1 MVEFYGE
8 DPRTSKDL
16 ARIVNKNHFKRLTA
30 LLDDPATAEKIIHG
44 GERDEKSLY
53 IAPTLLLDVP
63 LDAPIMNEEIF
74 GPLLPIITVKGP
86 DEAIDIISKEPKPLA
101 LYVFTNNKTVQEK
114 MVSETSSGGM
124 VINDALVHFL
134 CPHLPFGGV
143 GESGI
148 GAYHGKASF
157 DAFSHQKSI
166 LYRGFTVEV
175 YARYPPY
182 TTHKLK
188 VIRALLGRDFL
199 GLLLALLGFRR
210 QE

>member
-1 MVEFYGE
+1 MQSTCFVFLFHDSGCC
-8 DPRTSKDL
+8 
-16 ARIVNKNHFKRLTA
+16 
-30 LLDDPATAEKIIHG
+30 
-44 GERDEKSLY
+44 
-53 IAPTLLLDVP
+53 
-63 LDAPIMNEEIF
+63 IF
-74 GPLLPIITVKGP
+74 L
-86 DEAIDIISKEPKPLA
+86 
-101 LYVFTNNKTVQEK
+101 Q
-114 MVSETSSGGM
+114 
-124 VINDALVHFL
+124 FL

-157 DAFSHQKSI
+157 NAFSHQKSI
-166 LYRGFTVEV
+166 LYRGFTFEV